1 VIFSCTTPSI
11 RRAAHDPDVLAIKI
25 TLYRVGRN
33 SPIVQALL
41 EAIEEGKQIS
51 TGNRIS
57 IR

>member
-1 VIFSCTTPSI
+1 VVEFI